1 MPIGENARCLPQA
14 ADSDIPPDRF
24 KRVLRSREVL
34 TLSFGAMIGWSWVL
48 LTGHW
53 VDNAGSLGTL
63 IAFAAGGVAIAF
75 IGLTYAE
82 LVAAMPK
89 AGGEHVYTH
98 AALGPGWSF
107 VCTWALLMAYAAV
120 CLFESVALPT
130 AIEYLAPEIRV
141 GTLWHVMEAPVHLGF
156 VAIGIGAAIF
166 MTWINVIGIR
176 TAAFVQSAIT
186 GAILVAGVLLLVG
199 AAGNGEWDN
208 AEPLIGVPATGIL
221 TVLIMVPA
229 LMVGFD
235 VLPQSA
241 EEIDLP
247 PSRIG
252 WLLIASLLMAVLW
265 YGAISFG
272 VAVGLGPDA
281 RAASTVASA
290 DAAAALWG
298 GSWAGAAL
306 IAGGVGGILTSWNA
320 FIICGSRVMF
330 ALAESGVLPAAF
342 AKLHPKYRTPWVGI
356 VVLGALSCISPL
368 FGRVILVWLVNAGAM
383 AVVVAYLFV
392 PVAFLVL
399 RRTQPDLPRPFRV
412 RWPRTVGGTAI
423 VLGAGLLSL
432 YLPFSPSS
440 LVWPYEW
447 GMVIGWAA
455 IGGGVWT
462 FARIRTDRTALSLA
476 ERDPS

>member
-1 MPIGENARCLPQA
+1 MSSSPPQG
-14 ADSDIPPDRF
+14 RF
-24 KRVLRSREVL
+24 KRVLRAREVL

-53 VDNAGSLGTL
+53 VESAGSLGTL

-75 IGLTYAE
+75 IGLTYSE
-82 LVAAMPK
+82 LVAAMPR

-107 VCTWALLMAYAAV
+107 VCTWALLMAYAVV

-130 AIEYLAPEIRV
+130 AVEYLFPEIRIT
-141 GTLWHVMEAPVHLGF
+141 TLWHVLDAPVHLGF
-156 VAIGIGAAIF
+156 VAIGVGATVV

-176 TAAFVQSAIT
+176 AAAFVQTAIT
-186 GAILVAGVLLLVG
+186 VAILLAGVILFTG
-199 AAGNGEWDN
+199 AAGNGDWSN
-208 AEPLIGVPATGIL
+208 AQPLIGIPATGIL

-247 PSRIG
+247 ANRIG
-252 WLLIASLLMAVLW
+252 WLLIASLVMAVLW

-272 VAVGLGPDA
+272 VALGLDAEA
-281 RAASTVASA
+281 RADATVATA
-290 DAAAALWG
+290 DAATALWG

-330 ALAESGVLPAAF
+330 ALSESGVLPKAF
-342 AKLHPKYRTPWVGI
+342 SRLHPKYRTPWI
-356 VVLGALSCISPL
+356 AIIVLGVLSCISPL
-368 FGRVILVWLVNAGAM
+368 FGRVILMWLINAGSM

-392 PVAFLVL
+392 PIAFLVL
-399 RRTQPDLPRPFRV
+399 RRKDPDLPRPFRV
-412 RWPRTVGGTAI
+412 RYPRTVGGIAI
-423 VLGAGLLSL
+423 ALGAAFLSL
-432 YLPFSPSS
+432 YMPFSPSS
-440 LVWPYEW
+440 LAWPYEW
-447 GMVIGWAA
+447 AMVIGWAA
-455 IGGGVWT
+455 IGLAVWT
-462 FARIRTDRTALSLA
+462 FYRVRNGRNA
-476 ERDPS
+476 EST

>member
-1 MPIGENARCLPQA
+1 MGENAPRSRL
-14 ADSDIPPDRF
+14 ADSDIPPNRF
-24 KRVLRSREVL
+24 KRVLRSREVI

-75 IGLTYAE
+75 IGLTYSE
-82 LVAAMPK
+82 LVSAMPE

-107 VCTWALLMAYAAV
+107 VCTWALLMAYTAV
-120 CLFESVALPT
+120 CVFESVALPT
-130 AIEYLAPEIRV
+130 AVEYLFPEIRT
-141 GTLWHVMEAPVHLGF
+141 GTLWHVAGAPVHLGF
-156 VAIGIGAAIF
+156 VVLGVAGSVV

-186 GAILVAGVLLLVG
+186 GAILLAGLLLLAG
-199 AAGNGEWDN
+199 AGANGAWQN
-208 AEPLIGVPATGIL
+208 AEPLVAVPVTGVL

-247 PSRIG
+247 PQRIG
-252 WLLIASLLMAVLW
+252 WLLIGSLVMAVLW

-272 VAVGLGPDA
+272 VALALDADA
-281 RAASTVASA
+281 RSASTVATA
-290 DAAAALWG
+290 DAATALWG
-298 GSWAGAAL
+298 GRWAGAAL

-320 FIICGSRVMF
+320 FIICGSRLMF

-342 AKLHPKYRTPWVGI
+342 ARLHPKYRTPWVGI
-356 VVLGALSCISPL
+356 VVLGILSCISPL
-368 FGRVILVWLVNAGAM
+368 FGRSILVWLVNAGSM
-383 AVVVAYLFV
+383 AVVVAYVFV
-392 PVAFLVL
+392 PIAFLVL
-399 RRTQPDLPRPFRV
+399 RRRSPGMPRPFRV
-412 RWPRTVGGTAI
+412 RWPRTVGVTAV
-423 VLGAGLLSL
+423 VLALGLLSL

-447 GMVIGWAA
+447 AMVIGWAA
-455 IGGGVWT
+455 IGVGVWLAAP
-462 FARIRTDRTALSLA
+462 FRRARAAPSAA
-476 ERDPS
+476 ETGPS